1 METIFGTTTATGKYA
16 KPGNDALSIDIEE
29 EENSEVNISPNIGES
44 SSSKGPPKKKAK
56 IVHIEDDALVTTLQ
70 DGFKLVAEAL
80 MKSGGDDSAIPDDL
94 WDVISKIPGI
104 DEGELAHYCAH
115 LVDNP
120 KTIRAFMSLSLSNK
134 VVWVSRYVV
143 KNF

>member
-1 METIFGTTTATGKYA
+1 MGTIFGTTTATGKYA
-16 KPGNDALSIDIEE
+16 KSRNDALSIDIEE

-94 WDVISKIPGI
+94 WDVISKIPGF
-104 DEGELAHYCAH
+104 DEGELAHYYAH

-120 KTIRAFMSLSLSNK
+120 KTIRAFMSLSPSNK
-134 VVWVSRYVV
+134 VVWVRRYVA

>member
-16 KPGNDALSIDIEE
+16 KSGNDALSIDIKE

-56 IVHIEDDALVTTLQ
+56 IMHIEDDALVTTLQ

-94 WDVISKIPGI
+94 WDVISKIPGF
-104 DEGELAHYCAH
+104 DEGELAHYYAH

-134 VVWVSRYVV
+134 VVWVSRYVA